1 MEWLKA
7 IAPTVATALGGPMAG
22 LAVKALGDALGLPE
36 ATKDSITNVLQGAAM
51 TGEQMAAVKQAELA
65 LQQQEKELSFR
76 FADLEVKDRD
86 SARNREIQVKDGT
99 NRNLAYGIVGA
110 FIALVGATLM
120 GWAKVDSALAGTLVG
135 YLSAKAEQVL
145 AYYFGSTAGSAR
157 KSELLAQSQPQGK

>member
-7 IAPTVATALGGPMAG
+7 IAPTIATAMGGPLAG
-22 LAVKALGDALGLPE
+22 LAVKALGDALNLSD
-36 ATKDSITNVLQGAAM
+36 ATKDSIANVLQGATLSA
-51 TGEQMAAVKQAELA
+51 EQMAAVKQAELA
-65 LQQQEKELSFR
+65 LQQQEREMGFR
-76 FADLEVKDRD
+76 FADLEAKDRD

-157 KSELLAQSQPQGK
+157 KSELLAQSQSPGK